1 MTESKKILMVYNAD
15 SGLLNSIKDGIEK
28 ITSPTTY
35 QCRLCGLTYGFA
47 TMKDVWR
54 RFLEDLPLPVEFL
67 HRDEF
72 HEQYGDKYGLPA
84 IFILEEGTL
93 ESLISSEEMNTL
105 ETLNELMKMV
115 TEKLREAG
123 ID

>member
-1 MTESKKILMVYNAD
+1 MVYNAD

-35 QCRLCGLTYGFA
+35 QCRLCGLTYGIA

-54 RFLEDLPLPVEFL
+54 KFHEGLPIPVEFL

-72 HEQYGDKYGLPA
+72 HERYGDRYGLPA
-84 IFILEEGTL
+84 IFILEKGKL
-93 ESLISSEEMNTL
+93 EPLISSEEMNTL
-105 ETLNELMKMV
+105 ETLQELMNMV
-115 TEKLREAG
+115 TKKLQEAG